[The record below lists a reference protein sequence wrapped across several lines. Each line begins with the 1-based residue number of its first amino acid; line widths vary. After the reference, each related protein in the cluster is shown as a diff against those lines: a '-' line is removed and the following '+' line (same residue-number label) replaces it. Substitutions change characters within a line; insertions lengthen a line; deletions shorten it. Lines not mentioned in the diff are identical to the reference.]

1 MRTCASLFAVSHAAV
16 AQRNPVSKVVDL
28 LRDMQAKIE
37 ADGKA
42 ETKVYDKYA
51 CWCATTTQRK
61 TEQITEHK
69 ASIASLS
76 NEILELKAVIATRE
90 NDIAKLDA
98 DIADNDESM
107 KQATTLRENEN
118 KAFMAETA
126 EMQSAIGSLEKAIK
140 VLSGAGTGGAALV
153 EVAAVVERVAP
164 KTKSSGALLQQV
176 AKLRYSPQ
184 SASVQGILK
193 DMYDTFVVN
202 LETMNAE
209 EAASQHQYEDL
220 MATKTAQNKD
230 WMVSRGRKEEEKA
243 AAEDSLGMD
252 TENRAGEL
260 EELEAAQRFFADT
273 AAACKDKADE
283 WAERSRNR
291 DEELTGIQQA
301 IDILDSPDARK
312 LFKSATATFAQVSE
326 TVSSNMEPVYAALQK
341 AAKASHS
348 PRLALLT
355 VQLRQGSRGHFDEV
369 VKIIDEQLADL
380 KDEEAQDIQ
389 HRDDCIEQ
397 ENDNH
402 NRLQDLDYA
411 IKKLANKISK
421 LNSKKGRLEEEIG
434 ETQDAISNQEQIM
447 ADALAQRNDDHD
459 DFLQAKADDEAAIAL
474 IKQATEVLTR
484 FYKNNKIAALQA
496 PEFAI
501 SEDQAPDAKFN
512 DAGSHNQEKRGIVAI
527 LKQIRENM
535 EADVSEGE
543 KTEASELAA
552 YEKQRADDRNMVESL
567 KNHLADLQAEK
578 AETEGEIGSLEQKKT
593 NTQTERDAVA
603 AILAGLKPGCD
614 WIRASFDK
622 RRTDRAAEVKSL
634 LNAKSMLSGASFLQ
648 KRK

>member
-16 AQRNPVSKVVDL
+16 AHRNPVSKVVDL

-42 ETKVYDKYA
+42 ESKVYDKYA

-61 TEQITEHK
+61 TDQITDHK
-69 ASIASLS
+69 SSIASLS
-76 NEILELKAVIATRE
+76 NEILELKAVIATRV

-98 DIADNDESM
+98 DIADNAESM
-107 KQATTLRENEN
+107 EQATTLRENEN
-118 KAFMAETA
+118 KAFQAETA

-153 EVAAVVERVAP
+153 EVAAAVERIAP

-209 EAASQHQYEDL
+209 EAAVLAESASVQGILKDMYDTFVVNLETMNAEEASSQHQYEDL
-220 MATKTAQNKD
+220 METKTAQNKD
-230 WMVSRGRKEEEKA
+230 WMVSRSRKEEEKA
-243 AAEDSLGMD
+243 AAEDTLGMD
-252 TENRAGEL
+252 TENREGEL

-312 LFKSATATFAQVSE
+312 LFTSATATFVQVSD
-326 TVSSNMEPVYAALQK
+326 TQTSALEPVYAALQK
-341 AAKASHS
+341 AAKSSHS

-355 VQLRQGSRGHFDEV
+355 VQLRQGARGHFDEV
-369 VKIIDEQLADL
+369 VKVIDDMLATL
-380 KDEEAQDIQ
+380 KEEDATDIEN
-389 HRDDCIEQ
+389 RDNCVEQ

-411 IKKLANKISK
+411 IKKLGNKISK
-421 LNSKKGRLEEEIG
+421 LNSKKDRLEEEIG
-434 ETQDAISNQEQIM
+434 GTQDAISNQEQVM
-447 ADALAQRNDDHD
+447 ADAMVQRNADHD
-459 DFLQAKADDEAAIAL
+459 DFVQAKADDEAAIAL

-512 DAGSHNQEKRGIVAI
+512 DAGSHNQEKRGIVKI
-527 LKQIRENM
+527 LEQIRENM
-535 EADVSEGE
+535 EADVSDGE

-552 YEKQRADDRNMVESL
+552 YEQQRADDRNMVESL

-578 AETEGEIGSLEQKKT
+578 
-593 NTQTERDAVA
+593 
-603 AILAGLKPGCD
+603 
-614 WIRASFDK
+614 
-622 RRTDRAAEVKSL
+622 
-634 LNAKSMLSGASFLQ
+634 
-648 KRK
+648 

>member
-16 AQRNPVSKVVDL
+16 AHRNPVSKVVDL

-42 ETKVYDKYA
+42 ESKVYDKYA

-61 TEQITEHK
+61 TDQITDHK
-69 ASIASLS
+69 SSIASLS
-76 NEILELKAVIATRE
+76 NEILELKAVIATRV

-98 DIADNDESM
+98 DIADNAESM
-107 KQATTLRENEN
+107 EQATTLRENEN
-118 KAFMAETA
+118 KAFQAETA

-153 EVAAVVERVAP
+153 EVAAAVERIAP

-209 EAASQHQYEDL
+209 EASSQHLYEDL
-220 MATKTAQNKD
+220 MNTKTEQNAAYSKTK
-230 WMVSRGRKEEEKA
+230 GKTEEEKA
-243 AAEDSLGMD
+243 ADEESLGMA
-252 TENRAGEL
+252 TENREA
-260 EELEAAQRFFADT
+260 ELEALAAAQKFFADT
-273 AAACKDKADE
+273 ADACKNKADE
-283 WAERSRNR
+283 WQERSRNR
-291 DEELTGIQQA
+291 DEEMTGIQEA
-301 IDILDSPDARK
+301 IDILDSPEARK
-312 LFKSATATFAQVSE
+312 LFTSATATFAQIQQLSQS
-326 TVSSNMEPVYAALQK
+326 TTMSVYNELKKAASVAHNVQLAALAVK
-341 AAKASHS
+341 VRA
-348 PRLALLT
+348 
-355 VQLRQGSRGHFDEV
+355 GGHFDGVIAE
-369 VKIIDEQLADL
+369 IDKLMQTL
-380 KDEEAQDIQ
+380 KDEEQTDITD
-389 HRDDCIEQ
+389 RDMCIEE
-397 ENDNH
+397 ENANH
-402 NRLQDLDYA
+402 NKHQDLLYA
-411 IKKLANKISK
+411 IEKLANHISK
-421 LNSKKGRLEEEIG
+421 LNGTKDKLSDEIV
-434 ETQDAISNQEQIM
+434 ETQDAITDQENTM
-447 ADALAQRNDDHD
+447 ADALAARNSDHD
-459 DFLQAKADDEAAIAL
+459 DFLQAKSDDEAAIDL
-474 IKQATEVLTR
+474 IKQATEKLTR

-512 DAGSHNQEKRGIVAI
+512 DAGSHNQEKRGIVKI
-527 LKQIRENM
+527 LEQIRENM
-535 EADVSEGE
+535 EADVSDGE

-552 YEKQRADDRNMVESL
+552 YEQQRADDRNMVESL

-578 AETEGEIGSLEQKKT
+578 AETESEIGMQEQKKT
-593 NTQTERDAVA
+593 NTQTERDAIA

-614 WIRASFDK
+614 WIKASFDK
-622 RRTDRAAEVKSL
+622 RRKDRATEVKSL
-634 LNAKSMLSGASFLQ
+634 LDAKSMLSGASFLQ